1 MNRFFTLLLI
11 MTTNAVS
18 AQKPKQIDS
27 LSFCGNKYKAPANCK
42 TESAYQ
48 VKCDNYSIQWLYMN
62 DEMLKTMPDQF
73 VSQVAARMKKFKK
86 EAITLYLLNEEVEGY
101 KISYKSDGKLDYQ
114 IIAYGVANG
123 QPVLVQLLLDREP
136 ETNNDIPEFARQLI
150 KLTK

>member
-1 MNRFFTLLLI
+1 
-11 MTTNAVS
+11 
-18 AQKPKQIDS
+18 
-27 LSFCGNKYKAPANCK
+27 
-42 TESAYQ
+42 
-48 VKCDNYSIQWLYMN
+48 
-62 DEMLKTMPDQF
+62 MLKTMPDQF